1 MLVTANVADA
11 GTGYATGDIII
22 VSGEN
27 IASTMDLVFILGPG
41 AADIFDAFNASQLF
55 NLTTS
60 LLSSPPNK
68 ISYYLYCLTD
78 TVVSKM
84 ANVYKLSSS
93 PLVLGST
100 EIEVTD
106 DIVLYAEVDVETT
119 LKIASSNG
127 HSYTLS
133 KPFGTNDQRFFN
145 IKAHGN
151 LSLFNI
157 KLTTGDVSGKA
168 NGDGCSNN
176 NGAAICLWHKSS
188 VLFLRNVS
196 FFNNTVGLGGF
207 GGAIYAPR
215 GYVEM
220 YHVHAFFNW
229 AQKWSSCGPVSYL
242 RGLCI

>member
-1 MLVTANVADA
+1 
-11 GTGYATGDIII
+11 
-22 VSGEN
+22 
-27 IASTMDLVFILGPG
+27 
-41 AADIFDAFNASQLF
+41 
-55 NLTTS
+55 
-60 LLSSPPNK
+60 
-68 ISYYLYCLTD
+68 
-78 TVVSKM
+78 M
-84 ANVYKLSSS
+84 AKVYKLSSS

-133 KPFGTNDQRFFN
+133 KPFGINDQRFFN

-176 NGAAICLWHKSS
+176 NGAAICPWHKSS

-196 FFNNTVGLGGF
+196 FSTTLSVLVVSVGQYTHHAVTSKCIMYTRFSIGHKLGVVVDPF
-207 GGAIYAPR
+207 HICEDYVYNDYMPETYFDPAPLNETYFKYEGWKMQR
-215 GYVEM
+215 YW
-220 YHVHAFFNW
+220 Y
-229 AQKWSSCGPVSYL
+229 
-242 RGLCI
+242 